1 MWFCHGRRVQGCR
14 CYGFETVV
22 AEGLWCFPRETFF
35 LLYRHNGEDWAG
47 SVVGGDVVQCTIEL
61 NFGTICWHVKMA
73 RENAEDK
80 LLDMGY
86 VLDN

>member
-1 MWFCHGRRVQGCR
+1 MVDVCKDADVTDLRRSLLK
-14 CYGFETVV
+14 GFGVFQE
-22 AEGLWCFPRETFF
+22 
-35 LLYRHNGEDWAG
+35 RHFSYCIGTTGNAG
-47 SVVGGDVVQCTIEL
+47 VVGGVVLVQCTSQL

-73 RENAEDK
+73 RENAEAK

>member
-1 MWFCHGRRVQGCR
+1 
-14 CYGFETVV
+14 
-22 AEGLWCFPRETFF
+22 
-35 LLYRHNGEDWAG
+35 LYRHNGEDWAG

-73 RENAEDK
+73 RENAEAK